1 MGIWLVRHGETEW
14 SRSSRHTGSTD
25 VELTEKG
32 EREAQAVGGLLAGRR
47 FDHVLSSPMKR
58 ARRTA
63 ELAGF
68 QNPEIDPDLKEV
80 DYGEY
85 EGLTTPEI
93 RATRPVWELFAD
105 GCPNGESPEQVQRR
119 VDRLLVKLTGLGGQ
133 ILLFGHGHCL
143 RALTVRYLGLQVG
156 TATRFALEA
165 GSISVLDE
173 GRDGP
178 WLVLWDRRAA
188 VPLG

>member
-1 MGIWLVRHGETEW
+1 MGIWLVRHGETPW
-14 SRSSRHTGSTD
+14 SRSGKHTGTTD
-25 VELTEKG
+25 VELTETG
-32 EREAQAVGGLLAGRR
+32 EREAVAVGRLLEGRR
-47 FDHVLSSPMKR
+47 FDHVLSSPMTR

-68 QNPEIDPDLKEV
+68 PNAEV
-80 DYGEY
+80 DPALREVEYGDY

-93 RATRPVWELFAD
+93 RATRPAWELFAD
-105 GCPNGESPEQVQRR
+105 GCPNGESPQHIR
-119 VDRLLVKLTGLGGQ
+119 DRMDHLVARLAELGGE

-143 RALTVRYLGLQVG
+143 RALAVRYLGLPVG
-156 TATRFALEA
+156 SATRFGLEA

-178 WLVLWDRRAA
+178 
-188 VPLG
+188 